1 MATCIQFFFFKNEEK
16 MLQREGKGF
25 DCVYFGRN
33 GGEINLME
41 QKYASSLH
49 IIENPAFLY
58 ELCDNK
64 VFSILKRGVV
74 PPESVVSRPR

>member
-1 MATCIQFFFFKNEEK
+1 MKKE
-16 MLQREGKGF
+16 KGF

-33 GGEINLME
+33 GGEMNVME

-58 ELCDNK
+58 ELCDCKAFLN
-64 VFSILKRGVV
+64 LKTWC
-74 PPESVVSRPR
+74 STS